1 MAVPK
6 WNDER
11 TSELES
17 FVGTEAP
24 ISQATVVQA
33 AESLETSTRSVSSKL
48 RKMGYD
54 VELAS
59 TNTSKAFSDVQEDI
73 LESFVSDNSGQYTYA
88 DVASGFQD
96 GKFSAK
102 QIQGK
107 ILSMELTGHIKP
119 TPKPETVKTYSDAEE
134 AVFIKLVNK
143 GAFVEVTFVSMVQ
156 DGAFVEAIATALDRS
171 VNSVRGKAL
180 SLLRAGTIVA
190 IPRQETTKAG
200 TRVDPLAELAD
211 VESMTVEAIATEI
224 GKTVRGVKTML
235 TRRGISASDYD
246 GAARREKA
254 AAAVV

>member
-11 TSELES
+11 TSALET
-17 FVGTEAP
+17 FVGDETP
-24 ISQATVVQA
+24 VSQATVADA
-33 AESLETSTRSVSSKL
+33 ADNLETSTRSVSSKL

-59 TNTSKAFSDVQEDI
+59 TNSSKAFSDVQEEI
-73 LESFVSDNSGQYTYA
+73 LESFVTDNSGQYTYA
-88 DVASGFQD
+88 DVASNFAD

-134 AVFIKLVNK
+134 VTFVKLVN
-143 GAFVEVTFVSMVQ
+143 E
-156 DGAFVEAIATALDRS
+156 GAFVEAIAEALDRS

-180 SLLRAGTIVA
+180 SLLRAGTIAA
-190 IPRQETTKAG
+190 IPRQETTKSG

-211 VESMTVEAIATEI
+211 IESMTVEEIATEI

-254 AAAVV
+254 AAAAAQ

>member
-11 TSELES
+11 TDALTT
-17 FVGTEAP
+17 FVGDETP
-24 ISQATVVQA
+24 VSPATVA
-33 AESLETSTRSVSSKL
+33 AAAANLAPSTRSVSSKL

-59 TNTSKAFSDVQEDI
+59 TNSSKAFSDVQEDI

-88 DVASGFQD
+88 EVAENFAD
-96 GKFSAK
+96 GKFTAK

-107 ILSMELTGHIKP
+107 ILSMELTGHIQP

-134 AVFIKLVNK
+134 AKFVALVN
-143 GAFVEVTFVSMVQ
+143 E
-156 DGAFVEAIATALDRS
+156 GAFVEAIAEALGRS

-180 SLLRAGTIVA
+180 SLLRAGTIA
-190 IPRQETTKAG
+190 SIPRQETTKSG
-200 TRVDPLAELAD
+200 TRVAPLADLAD
-211 VESMTVEAIATEI
+211 VESMTVEEIATEI

-246 GAARREKA
+246 GASRREKA
-254 AAAVV
+254 AAAS